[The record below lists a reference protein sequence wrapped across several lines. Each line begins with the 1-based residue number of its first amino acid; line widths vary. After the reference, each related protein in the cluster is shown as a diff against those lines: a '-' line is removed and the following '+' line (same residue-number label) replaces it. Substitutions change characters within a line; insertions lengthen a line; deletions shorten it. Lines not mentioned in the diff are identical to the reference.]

1 MDDIKI
7 SKNLFRFGNDEVV
20 VFYDHIDNLLM
31 INSKLPENKI
41 DIIKN
46 GTFIIKS
53 LECIKNILNNI
64 KNE

>member
-1 MDDIKI
+1 MNDIKI
-7 SKNLFRFGNDEVV
+7 SKNLFRFDNDEIV
-20 VFYDHIDNLLM
+20 VFYDHTDNFLL
-31 INSKLPENKI
+31 INSTLPENKI

-46 GTFIIKS
+46 GIFIIES

>member
-1 MDDIKI
+1 MNDIKI

-20 VFYDHIDNLLM
+20 VFYDHIDNLLI
-31 INSKLPENKI
+31 INSTLPENKI

-46 GTFIIKS
+46 GTFIIES
-53 LECIKNILNNI
+53 LECIKNTLNNI